1 MIEVG
6 FIAFNFGRTI
16 LPVRWLLTKSNYQLN
31 LMTLNMNNRT
41 LIILNILALVAVL
54 TVNAL
59 ANILPIN
66 GMNTGQI
73 SDLYPSLFTP
83 AGFTF
88 SVWSVIYLSLI
99 VFSIAQIKVKDK
111 SYFKELSLWF
121 LLSCVANASWILVW
135 HHLFIAASVVIMLV
149 LLYSLTQIFLLLQRN
164 NLSRKEWFLI
174 LLPFIFYLS
183 WICVATIADV
193 SALLISIHWA
203 GRFLSPP
210 YWTIIMIGIATALGL
225 SIAFKFKEPAF
236 LLVLMWA
243 FFGIYSKWAR
253 TENNTIAYTA
263 LVAIVVLGV
272 VFGKLLLDKRKQ
284 AAI

>member
-1 MIEVG
+1 M
-6 FIAFNFGRTI
+6 
-16 LPVRWLLTKSNYQLN
+16 SN
-31 LMTLNMNNRT
+31 RIF
-41 LIILNILALVAVL
+41 IILNILALVAVL

-149 LLYSLTQIFLLLQRN
+149 LLYSLTRIFLLLQRN
-164 NLSRKEWFLI
+164 NLSQKEWFLI

-193 SALLISIHWA
+193 SALLISIHWT
-203 GRFLSPP
+203 GGFLSST
-210 YWTIIMIGIATALGL
+210 YWTITMIGIAAALGFY
-225 SIAFKFKEPAF
+225 IAFRFKEPAF
-236 LLVLMWA
+236 LLALMWA
-243 FFGIYSKWAR
+243 FFGIYSKW
-253 TENNTIAYTA
+253 TETQNNVIVYTA
-263 LVAIVVLGV
+263 LISIVILGI
-272 VFGKLLLDKRKQ
+272 VFVKLLLDKIK
-284 AAI
+284 ASPN